1 MMSGLKIRKGDMVE
15 VTAGKFRGKQGKIM
29 EAMPKDNKVVV
40 EGVNLVKRHRK
51 PVNQGDPG
59 GIVDVIKPVDV
70 SNVMLV
76 CPACG
81 KLTRVGYTL
90 DNDKKVRVCKKC
102 HATV

>member
-1 MMSGLKIRKGDMVE
+1 MMTGLRIKKGDLVQ
-15 VTAGKFRGKQGKIM
+15 VIAGKFKGRQGKIVQALPSDRQVM
-29 EAMPKDNKVVV
+29 V

-51 PVNQGDPG
+51 PLTQRDPG

-70 SNVMLV
+70 SNVQLV

-81 KLTRVGYTL
+81 KLTRVGYEMK
-90 DNDKKVRVCKKC
+90 DNKKVRVCKKC

>member
-1 MMSGLKIRKGDMVE
+1 MKIIKGDTVE
-15 VTAGKFRGKQGKIM
+15 VTAGKFRGKQGKVM
-29 EAMPKDNKVVV
+29 EALPKGHQVVV

-51 PVNQGDPG
+51 PVNQRDPG

-81 KLTRVGYTL
+81 KLTRVGYKVEK
-90 DNDKKVRVCKKC
+90 DNKKVRVCKKC
-102 HATV
+102 DATV

>member
-1 MMSGLKIRKGDMVE
+1 MSGLKIKKGDTVQ

-29 EAMPKDNKVVV
+29 QALPQDRQVVV

-51 PVNQGDPG
+51 PVNQRDPG

-76 CPACG
+76 CPSCG
-81 KLTRVGYTL
+81 KLTRVGFKIEGK
-90 DNDKKVRVCKKC
+90 NKVRVCKKC
-102 HATV
+102 NATV